1 MTPIEPR
8 RRIEFVLGDITK
20 ETVDAIVNAAN
31 SDLRGGG
38 GVDGAIH
45 RAGGP
50 EIMEECRRIGHCDPG
65 DAVITGAGRLPARF
79 VIHAVG
85 PVWKGGRNDEELLLI
100 SCHEQALELARE
112 HGCLTVAFPAIST
125 GAYGYPP
132 ELAAPI
138 ALRAV
143 IEALERL
150 PMIEKVRFVFV
161 DENLLEIYREALA
174 HLKA

>member
-1 MTPIEPR
+1 
-8 RRIEFVLGDITK
+8 
-20 ETVDAIVNAAN
+20 
-31 SDLRGGG
+31 
-38 GVDGAIH
+38 
-45 RAGGP
+45 
-50 EIMEECRRIGHCDPG
+50 
-65 DAVITGAGRLPARF
+65 